1 MPRRPSRARS
11 GDPPDPGLL
20 TIGALAKA
28 TSIPVPTLRTW
39 ERRYRS
45 PEPTRKPSGHRLYPV
60 SLVGRLRKVAQLLD
74 RGHRPSEILP
84 LTSAELDSLLAL
96 AGVDA
101 GRIESSASI
110 AARSADPERAELGE
124 MLHAVHELD
133 RDAMMGMLRRNWIRL
148 GPLHFLQQC
157 AATLM
162 EEVGSAWHAGK
173 LEIRHEH
180 FATACLSD
188 FLREVREPFD
198 RQARGPL
205 VIAAMLPDDAHEGGL
220 LMASVILAMRGCRL
234 VYLGRDT
241 PVEEIATAARDR
253 AARAV
258 ALSISVTV
266 PGSRARKAAAA
277 LRDALPRRTALW
289 VGGAGAPSPAKGIER
304 FTSLETLDARLVGW
318 SESMSAR

>member
-1 MPRRPSRARS
+1 
-11 GDPPDPGLL
+11 L

-60 SLVGRLRKVAQLLD
+60 SLVARLRKVALLLD
-74 RGHRPSEILP
+74 RGHRPGEILP
-84 LTSAELDSLLAL
+84 LTSSELDSLLAL
-96 AGVDA
+96 SGTAGERLESPARTMTGSIEPQGDA
-101 GRIESSASI
+101 L
-110 AARSADPERAELGE
+110 DE
-124 MLHAVHELD
+124 MMHAVKDLD
-133 RDAMMGMLRRNWIRL
+133 RDALIGVLRRMWIRL
-148 GPLHFLQQC
+148 GPLPFLQRC

-162 EEVGSAWHAGK
+162 EQVGAAWQAGT

-188 FLREVREPFD
+188 FLHEVREAFD
-198 RQARGPL
+198 RQARGPR
-205 VIAAMLPDDAHEGGL
+205 VVAAMLPGDTHEGGL
-220 LMASVILAMRGCRL
+220 LMASVILALRGCRL
-234 VYLGRDT
+234 VYLGLGT

-258 ALSISVTV
+258 AISVSVTM
-266 PGSRARKAAAA
+266 PRTHSAKAVNA
-277 LRDALPRRTALW
+277 LRAALPRRIALW
-289 VGGAGAPSPAKGIER
+289 VGGAGAPKPPRGVER
-304 FTSLETLDARLVGW
+304 FESLEQLDARLVGW